1 MSRLAQHSGRCE
13 DFRLPL
19 PLDLSLG
26 VRVLPFPQELV
37 VARSAR
43 RIPPADALPGGC
55 VYEPKFDGYR
65 ALLFVGDEG
74 CRIQSRRRQDITAS
88 FLDVAA
94 VARDQL
100 PSGLVLDGELVVRVD
115 DRIEFTELQQRLG
128 SPAEVGRSAH
138 LRPATFVGFDLLCLQ
153 GQDTRHLPL
162 RDRRDA
168 LENILAAAGRFM
180 RLSPQTSNRG
190 EAESWMADYAA
201 GAIGLEGIVAKGA
214 EQPYRPGKRD
224 WLKVRVQDTLE
235 LIVGAIIGPLTAP
248 DRLVLG
254 QYDVTGELVVMG
266 TTNRLGGR
274 ERRSVARFLQLPKN
288 SHPWPSEMQAGQLGR
303 WAGDRQPIT
312 KVEPWL
318 VVEVSM
324 NDAVDPGGSLG
335 MAEFVRARPDLTV
348 EETEVVRVARW

>member
-1 MSRLAQHSGRCE
+1 M
-13 DFRLPL
+13 
-19 PLDLSLG
+19 
-26 VRVLPFPQELV
+26 LPFPQELV

-65 ALLFVGDEG
+65 ALLFVTDDG

-115 DRIEFTELQQRLG
+115 ERIEFSELQQRLG

-138 LRPATFVGFDLLCLQ
+138 LRPATFVAFDLLCLQ
-153 GQDTRHLPL
+153 GQDVRHLPL
-162 RDRRDA
+162 RERRDA
-168 LENILAAAGRFM
+168 LENILSSAGRFM
-180 RLSPQTSNRG
+180 RLSPQTSDRR

-214 EQPYRPGKRD
+214 EQPYRSGKRD
-224 WLKVRVQDTLE
+224 WLKIRVQDTLE
-235 LIVGAIIGPLTAP
+235 LIVGAITGPLTAP

-266 TTNRLGGR
+266 STSRLGGR
-274 ERRSVARFLQLPKN
+274 EGRSVARFLQLPKN
-288 SHPWPSEMQAGQLGR
+288 SHPWPSEMQTGQLGR
-303 WAGDRQPIT
+303 WAGDRHPIT
-312 KVEPWL
+312 RVEPWL
-318 VVEVSM
+318 VVEVSV
-324 NDAVDPGGSLG
+324 NEDTDQGGSHG

-348 EETEVVRVARW
+348 EETEVVHVARW

>member
-1 MSRLAQHSGRCE
+1 M
-13 DFRLPL
+13 
-19 PLDLSLG
+19 
-26 VRVLPFPQELV
+26 LPFPQELV

-65 ALLFVGDEG
+65 ALLFVGDDG

-115 DRIEFTELQQRLG
+115 KRIEFSELQQRLG
-128 SPAEVGRSAH
+128 SPAEVGGRAH
-138 LRPATFVGFDLLCLQ
+138 LRPATFVAFDLLCLQ
-153 GQDTRHLPL
+153 GQDARHLPL

-168 LENILAAAGRFM
+168 LEDVLAAAGRFM
-180 RLSPQTSNRG
+180 RLSPQTSDRS

-224 WLKVRVQDTLE
+224 WLKIRVQDTLE
-235 LIVGAIIGPLTAP
+235 LIVGAITGPLTAP

-266 TTNRLGGR
+266 STNKLGGR
-274 ERRSVARFLQLPKN
+274 ERRSVARFLHLPKN

-324 NDAVDPGGSLG
+324 KDTVDPGGPPG

-348 EETEVVRVARW
+348 EETEVLRVARW